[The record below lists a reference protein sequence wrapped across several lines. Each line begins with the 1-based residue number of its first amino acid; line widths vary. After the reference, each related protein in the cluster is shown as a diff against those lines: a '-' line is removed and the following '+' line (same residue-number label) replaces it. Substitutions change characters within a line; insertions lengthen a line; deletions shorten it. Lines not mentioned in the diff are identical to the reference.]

1 MLTDL
6 SGTVRPHSGLM
17 QAKTQLTDR
26 SDGARPI
33 LHVRTYYPLQKSA
46 RQIGRFA
53 DRSKL
58 GRQHRHGINHVCRLP
73 IVLYHCFRRPRIVRT
88 LRARCQDC
96 LMPHARAG
104 QPINSDAGGLP
115 PSHRHLAGALEIYS
129 LHSQISGCTRFS
141 RDFNFFLKRPSFL
154 QSICSLIK

>member
-46 RQIGRFA
+46 RQIGRF
-53 DRSKL
+53 
-58 GRQHRHGINHVCRLP
+58 P

-141 RDFNFFLKRPSFL
+141 RDFNFFVKKTLIPSINL
-154 QSICSLIK
+154 LINQVVALI